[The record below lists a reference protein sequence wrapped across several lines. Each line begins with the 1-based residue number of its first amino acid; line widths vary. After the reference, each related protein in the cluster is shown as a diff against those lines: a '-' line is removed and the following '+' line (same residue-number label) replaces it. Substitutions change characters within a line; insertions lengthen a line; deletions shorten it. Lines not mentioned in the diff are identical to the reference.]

1 MFSGSPAWIC
11 NLCADE
17 ADEEEEEQAADA
29 GHQTDDDDDGP
40 DDVIQTYTGA
50 QVRAAKALC
59 CVRCPKLKR
68 GRWTG
73 GIARFLGW
81 DDHQAGHATSLC
93 SARIGNVVAYLGAF
107 PGCCLAET
115 PVRCNA

>member
-1 MFSGSPAWIC
+1 MNLQ

-50 QVRAAKALC
+50 QADPQADPQGYMLRQELRLERRLETEALIIMQGL
-59 CVRCPKLKR
+59 RCPHVSKLVQF
-68 GRWTG
+68 
-73 GIARFLGW
+73 ALFN
-81 DDHQAGHATSLC
+81 HVQEAA
-93 SARIGNVVAYLGAF
+93 
-107 PGCCLAET
+107 
-115 PVRCNA
+115 